1 MERQE
6 GDTDAR
12 RTPRTASKFCASNK
26 WRKTIM
32 GKKKVLARITDFLG
46 LYDSD
51 KYDPEDLDE
60 DGLEP
65 DEEEK
70 EERKP
75 VPLSK
80 AEETS
85 PEKPKKSFFSR
96 SKKNSGKN
104 LIQMKATTD
113 IRVIVLEPEGFDDC
127 KNIADCLAKDQPV
140 VVNFENTD
148 TAVKRRIT
156 DFVTG
161 TVYALNGTIRN
172 IGPNI
177 LVCAPHNVN
186 IDAEAEL
193 YGENRGE

>member
-1 MERQE
+1 
-6 GDTDAR
+6 
-12 RTPRTASKFCASNK
+12 
-26 WRKTIM
+26 M
-32 GKKKVLARITDFLG
+32 GKKKVMDRITDFLG

-104 LIQMKATTD
+104 LMKATTD
-113 IRVIVLEPEGFDDC
+113 IRVIVLEPEEFDDC